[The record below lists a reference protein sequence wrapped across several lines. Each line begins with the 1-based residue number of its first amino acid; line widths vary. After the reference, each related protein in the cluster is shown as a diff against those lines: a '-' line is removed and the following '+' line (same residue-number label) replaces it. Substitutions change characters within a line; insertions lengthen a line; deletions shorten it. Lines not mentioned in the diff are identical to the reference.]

1 MKEKITPFAFGSE
14 SGIYGLGKAYGE
26 RSFNSASLPELI
38 YALSEGEP
46 IVDLLVGIP
55 SAFRRNLQS
64 SGRPI
69 PVPVKLRAVI
79 DTGFSGNI
87 LINETC
93 VKQFGLKPKGWNKVG
108 FPRDKEER
116 YFALYAWEIDLSIKF
131 PNPTRGGTSIL
142 IDPVSA
148 IVVELINSASGAQAL
163 IGQGI
168 LQACVF
174 TYDGNRGVLKLT
186 F

>member
-1 MKEKITPFAFGSE
+1 MKAKITPIASRSE
-14 SGIYGLGKAYGE
+14 SGISGLGKAYGE

-38 YALSEGEP
+38 YTLSEGEP
-46 IVDLLVGIP
+46 IVDLLVGVP
-55 SAFRRNLQS
+55 SDFRRNLQT

-69 PVPVKLRAVI
+69 PVPIKLRALI
-79 DTGFSGNI
+79 DTGFSGGI
-87 LINETC
+87 IINETC
-93 VKQFGLKPKGWNKVG
+93 VREFGLKSKGWSEVG
-108 FPRDKEER
+108 FPRDREDR
-116 YFALYAWEIDLSIKF
+116 YFALYAWEVDLSITF
-131 PNPTRGGTSIL
+131 PNPARGESNIL

-148 IVVELINSASGAQAL
+148 TVVEFINSSKAQAL

-174 TYDGNRGVLKLT
+174 TYDGNHGILKLT